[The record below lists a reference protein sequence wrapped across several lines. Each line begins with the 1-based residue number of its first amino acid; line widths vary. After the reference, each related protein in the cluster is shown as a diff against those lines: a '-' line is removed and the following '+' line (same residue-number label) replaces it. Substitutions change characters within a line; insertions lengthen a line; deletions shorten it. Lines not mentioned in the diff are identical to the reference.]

1 MKIFFAAAIAFTVMA
16 AFINAEQERPFLQLH
31 KLEGK
36 WIMKT
41 KRGTIIGEEWIK
53 VDDSYLQ
60 NKGFFIKGADTI
72 ITERVSLKETKEGI
86 FYTSTVED
94 QNNKQPIPFKLTSSV
109 DHTFIFENP
118 EHDFPKRIIYQ
129 LISSDSLHAYIDAG
143 ADKGGKRQNFYFQ
156 KQH

>member
-1 MKIFFAAAIAFTVMA
+1 MKNFFSAAIAFTVMT

-41 KRGTIIGEEWIK
+41 KRGTIGEEWIK
-53 VDDSYLQ
+53 VNDTYLQ
-60 NKGFFIKGADTI
+60 NRGFFIKGGDTI
-72 ITERVSLKETKEGI
+72 VTERVSLKETKDGI

-118 EHDFPKRIIYQ
+118 EHDFPKRIVYQ
-129 LISSDSLHAYIDAG
+129 LISPDSLHAYIDAG
-143 ADKGGKRQNFYFQ
+143 ADAAGKRQDFYFQ
-156 KQH
+156 KQQ

>member
-1 MKIFFAAAIAFTVMA
+1 MKKFFAAAIAFTVMA

-31 KLEGK
+31 QLEGK

-41 KRGTIIGEEWIK
+41 KRGTIGEEWIK
-53 VDDSYLQ
+53 VNDTYLQ
-60 NKGFFIKGADTI
+60 NRGFFIKGGDTI
-72 ITERVSLKETKEGI
+72 VTERVSLKETKDGI

-118 EHDFPKRIIYQ
+118 EHDFPKRIVYQ
-129 LISSDSLHAYIDAG
+129 LISPDSLHAYIDAG
-143 ADKGGKRQNFYFQ
+143 AAVAGKRQDFYFQ
-156 KQH
+156 KQ